1 MIYHES
7 REQQDFFRRANLRR
21 YLSGTL
27 RDYVYAVPNGG
38 TTGGRR
44 ALIAGIRRRAEGL
57 TEGVPD
63 IECMVAVAPYTG
75 LHIEMKKSKK
85 DGGKPSDVAPK
96 QKDMMARLTK
106 CGRKCTVAFGADEAW
121 AQLLE
126 YLKL

>member
-1 MIYHES
+1 MIYHEH
-7 REQQDFFRRANLRR
+7 REQVEFFRRASMRR

-27 RDYVYAVPNGG
+27 RDYIFACANAG

-44 ALIAGIRRRAEGL
+44 ALISGVRRKAEGV
-57 TEGVPD
+57 TPGVPD

-75 LHIEMKKSKK
+75 LHIEMKKSRK
-85 DGGKPSDVAPK
+85 DGGRPSDVSDEQTK
-96 QKDMMARLTK
+96 VMARLTK

-126 YLKL
+126 YLGL